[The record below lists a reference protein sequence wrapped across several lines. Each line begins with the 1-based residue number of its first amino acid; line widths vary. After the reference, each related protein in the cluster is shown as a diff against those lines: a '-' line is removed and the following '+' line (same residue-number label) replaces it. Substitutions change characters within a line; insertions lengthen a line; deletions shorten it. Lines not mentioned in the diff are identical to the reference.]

1 MPRKFC
7 VILSELRH
15 ARGLSQREVAQA
27 LHISQPLLSHYEK
40 GVREPGLEFVSRA
53 CDFYGVTADY
63 MLGRSENRGT
73 LETASARDFLSQLR
87 ALTERGEK
95 ALEKIG
101 GIGHD

>member
-15 ARGLSQREVAQA
+15 ARGLSQREAAEA

-40 GVREPGLEFVSRA
+40 GVREPGLEFVSHA

-63 MLGRSENRGT
+63 MLGRTQRPGATSAE
-73 LETASARDFLSQLR
+73 LAELHASVEMLKTATAR
-87 ALTERGEK
+87 AAA
-95 ALEKIG
+95 ALEKLEQ
-101 GIGHD
+101 

>member
-15 ARGLSQREVAQA
+15 ARGLSQREAAEA

-40 GVREPGLEFVSRA
+40 GVREPGLDFVSRA

-63 MLGRSENRGT
+63 MLGRTQRPGATSAE
-73 LETASARDFLSQLR
+73 LAELHAAVEMLKTATGR
-87 ALTERGEK
+87 AAG
-95 ALEKIG
+95 ALEKLEQ
-101 GIGHD
+101 

>member
-15 ARGLSQREVAQA
+15 ARGLSQREVAEA

-53 CDFYGVTADY
+53 CDYYGVTADY
-63 MLGRSENRGT
+63 MLGRSQRPGAARQELAELHAAVET
-73 LETASARDFLSQLR
+73 MKTASAR
-87 ALTERGEK
+87 AAA
-95 ALEKIG
+95 ALEKLEQ
-101 GIGHD
+101 

>member
-15 ARGLSQREVAQA
+15 ARGMSQREVAEA

-63 MLGRSENRGT
+63 MLGRTRRPGATSAE
-73 LETASARDFLSQLR
+73 LAELHAAVEMLKTATSR
-87 ALTERGEK
+87 ATV
-95 ALEKIG
+95 ALERLER
-101 GIGHD
+101 

>member
-15 ARGLSQREVAQA
+15 ARGLSQREVAEA

-63 MLGRSENRGT
+63 MLGRTQRPGATSAELFELHAAVEMLKTATGR
-73 LETASARDFLSQLR
+73 ASA
-87 ALTERGEK
+87 
-95 ALEKIG
+95 ALEKLER
-101 GIGHD
+101 

>member
-15 ARGLSQREVAQA
+15 ARGLSQREAAEA

-63 MLGRSENRGT
+63 MLGRTQRPGATSAELAELHAAVEMLKTATNRA
-73 LETASARDFLSQLR
+73 ASALDKL
-87 ALTERGEK
+87 ER
-95 ALEKIG
+95 
-101 GIGHD
+101 